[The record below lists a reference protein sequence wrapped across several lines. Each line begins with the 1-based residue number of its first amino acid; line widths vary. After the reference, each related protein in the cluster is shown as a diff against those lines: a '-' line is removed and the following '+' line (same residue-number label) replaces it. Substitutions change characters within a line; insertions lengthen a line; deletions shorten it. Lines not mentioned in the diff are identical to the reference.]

1 MLLSESTSSSNVTAS
16 ETETKPASAVYVEKL
31 GRGAVK
37 RIVNSRQWKL
47 KDTRSYVS
55 SNTEFIYAI

>member
-1 MLLSESTSSSNVTAS
+1 MTVSES
-16 ETETKPASAVYVEKL
+16 ETKSASAVYAEKL

-55 SNTEFIYAI
+55 CNSVCIHVFI